1 LGIYDQLKM
10 KRTVKNICL
19 TQPVYVRVTR
29 PTGRA
34 PWTRQLFNFITMYL
48 FVTRRTGDCT
58 NAEERPLLLGL
69 SGVPSCYQ
77 ASNQHTP
84 RETKANTH
92 PMQQWAQV
100 SSLNNTAQELQLF
113 PNKGFVT
120 SHITG
125 SKT

>member
-77 ASNQHTP
+77 ASNQHTHEKQKP
-84 RETKANTH
+84 TLIQCNNGS
-92 PMQQWAQV
+92 QV